1 MGNGWEKICTGGNVK
16 ILIAEDEFTTRMM
29 VQVCLENWGYR
40 VESVTNGEEALAR
53 LQRPD
58 APHIAI
64 LDWEMP
70 LLDGVEVCRRV
81 KEMEVENP
89 PYIILLTGRDSKTDI
104 VRGFD
109 AGADDYMTKPFND
122 DELRARTR
130 VAERL
135 VRTQSSLSES
145 VVELRE
151 ALNQLEILESGVE
164 ICPSCRKILNRY
176 DGQWQSL
183 DELLENNDNPHFGIN
198 SCPHCTQR

>member
-1 MGNGWEKICTGGNVK
+1 MR

-29 VQVCLENWGYR
+29 LQVCLENWGYR
-40 VESVTNGEEALAR
+40 VTSVTNGKEAWAM
-53 LQRPD
+53 LQKPE

-70 LLDGVEVCRRV
+70 EQDGVEVCRLV

-89 PYIILLTGRDSKTDI
+89 PYIILLTGRDSQTDI

-122 DELRARTR
+122 NELRARVR

-145 VVELRE
+145 VSELRA
-151 ALNQLEILESGVE
+151 ALNQLELLESGVD
-164 ICPSCRKILNRY
+164 ICGQCRKIFSSY
-176 DGQWQSL
+176 DGQWHSF
-183 DELLENNDNPHFGIN
+183 DEVMKNGADPRFIIN
-198 SCPHCTQR
+198 SCPECYRD

>member
-1 MGNGWEKICTGGNVK
+1 
-16 ILIAEDEFTTRMM
+16 M

-40 VESVTNGEEALAR
+40 VESVTNGAEALAQ
-53 LQRPD
+53 LKKPD

-151 ALNQLEILESGVE
+151 ALNQLEIFESGVE
-164 ICPSCRKILNRY
+164 ICRTCRKILNRY

-183 DELLENNDNPHFGIN
+183 DELLENNDNPHLVI
-198 SCPHCTQR
+198 SICPHCTQG

>member
-1 MGNGWEKICTGGNVK
+1 
-16 ILIAEDEFTTRMM
+16 M

-40 VESVTNGEEALAR
+40 VESVTNGEEALAQ
-53 LQRPD
+53 LQKPD
-58 APHIAI
+58 AAHIAI

-104 VRGFD
+104 IRGFD

-145 VVELRE
+145 VIELRE
-151 ALNQLEILESGVE
+151 ALNQLEMLESGVE
-164 ICPSCRKILNRY
+164 ICRTCRNMLNRY

-183 DELLENNDNPHFGIN
+183 DELLENNDNPHFII
-198 SCPHCTQR
+198 SICPHCIQR

>member
-1 MGNGWEKICTGGNVK
+1 MK

-40 VESVTNGEEALAR
+40 VESVTNGEEALAQ
-53 LQRPD
+53 LQKPD
-58 APHIAI
+58 AAHIAI

-164 ICPSCRKILNRY
+164 MCRTCRKILNRY
-176 DGQWQSL
+176 NGQWQSL
-183 DELLENNDNPHFGIN
+183 DELLENNDNPHLVIN
-198 SCPHCTQR
+198 TCPHCTQG

>member
-1 MGNGWEKICTGGNVK
+1 VK

-29 VQVCLENWGYR
+29 VQVCLEKWGYR
-40 VESVTNGEEALAR
+40 VESVTNGEEAWAK
-53 LQRPD
+53 LQKPD

-70 LLDGVEVCRRV
+70 GLDGVEVCRRV
-81 KEMEVENP
+81 KEMDVENP

-145 VVELRE
+145 VAELRA
-151 ALNQLEILESGVE
+151 ALNQLEMLESGVE
-164 ICPSCRKILNRY
+164 ICGSCRKILNRY
-176 DGQWQSL
+176 DGEWYSF
-183 DELLENNDNPHFGIN
+183 DELLKSSNDPHFVIKT
-198 SCPHCTQR
+198 CPQCTR